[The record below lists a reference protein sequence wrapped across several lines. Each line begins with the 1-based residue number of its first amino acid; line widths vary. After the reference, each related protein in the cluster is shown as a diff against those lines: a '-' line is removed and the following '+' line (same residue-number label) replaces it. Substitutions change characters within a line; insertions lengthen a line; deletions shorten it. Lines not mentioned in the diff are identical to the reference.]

1 VAPPLS
7 PAPANLPARQAG
19 PVWVCTTNDGLDAV
33 LEQTPPGRRR
43 DLVFVQNG
51 LLLPWLRRNG
61 LQHNTQVLLYMAG
74 EPPWPHGIEAGPS
87 RGRGRN

>member
-1 VAPPLS
+1 M
-7 PAPANLPARQAG
+7 
-19 PVWVCTTNDGLDAV
+19 CTTNDGLDAV
-33 LEQTPPGRRR
+33 LEQTPPSRRR

-74 EPPWPHGIEAGPS
+74 AASSRRCHFWEGRAPWQDALVEAYRHS
-87 RGRGRN
+87 SDGRAVTN